1 MYILPYTSTTYH
13 HTLPLLVLFC
23 TDVSKFNALLADP
36 NQSDDDIE
44 KSMTHD
50 GLEPGA
56 WAFEKGQL
64 KPSADLPYDGNLSG
78 DEDGDYN

>member
-1 MYILPYTSTTYH
+1 MHRYTSHILPLYYI
-13 HTLPLLVLFC
+13 
-23 TDVSKFNALLADP
+23 DVSKFNALLADP
-36 NQSDDDIE
+36 NQSDDDID
-44 KSMTHD
+44 KSMTHG

-64 KPSADLPYDGNLSG
+64 KPPADLPYDGNLSG